1 MHYNISINF
10 IEICEDH
17 EEFPLLSGKKRKKE
31 ITYQKYKYLTFI
43 KII

>member
-1 MHYNISINF
+1 MHYNITINF

-17 EEFPLLSGKKRKKE
+17 IILLSGKKRKKE